1 MKLPMKATEIGE
13 NPLGSTT
20 LRPKIL
26 VADDN
31 SDMRDCLYQF
41 LAPYYEVIAVADGE
55 AALTAAWE
63 QRPDLVLTDV
73 MMPRLDGFGLL
84 RRLRADERTCTIPV
98 VLLSARTGE
107 DARMKGLEA
116 GADEYLIKPFN
127 ARELLT
133 RVESELRLA
142 RLRRENE
149 QRITGIIEGVRSS
162 IIVFNAD
169 WQYVYLNGA
178 IRQLFKSNGIDAD
191 SLIGKHIFDAFPDFR
206 ELDAGRAFAYAM
218 TKRVPMEREYFYE
231 PFQQWYHN
239 RYFPM
244 QDGGLML
251 VGEEI
256 TERKW
261 MELNIALLA
270 DIANDFARL
279 STAHDIAQ
287 VVGEKTARH
296 LNLTGC
302 YFAEIDDDLEQVS
315 VIYEWREENLTSAIG
330 AYRWADW
337 VSDDFRE
344 QNMAG
349 ITVAVDDVFK
359 DPRTIASVS
368 EFASFQC
375 GSIVQAPSVSE
386 GRWKYLLIATRSLPS
401 HWRNDEIKL
410 LSELA
415 NRIWL
420 RLERARTQEA
430 LEISHKRFGLLAWAL
445 ERLTAASTSQDVR
458 EVALATA
465 RQLTDAEGIAIVL
478 RDGEQC
484 YCAQEDSPAGPL
496 WQGQRFP
503 LISCVSGWAML
514 HNQTAVIENV
524 YTDDR
529 VPREAY
535 KPTFVKSMVM
545 VPVGGPEPFAAIGAY
560 WSTTRRP
567 DPEEVTVLEAFARA
581 VGTTMERRN
590 AEERL
595 RENEARYRALAKELT
610 ISNERFK
617 LAIEASGDGV
627 WDWNMQTNELVCS
640 TQVKKIFGLPEQSV
654 LDYDTWINLV
664 HPEDLPELHSA
675 LNACLNGVT
684 KSLASEYRGLLP
696 DGSWKWLLARATVVT
711 HDENKKPLRMAGT
724 LSDISEKRQSD
735 ELIRRHANFDTL
747 TGLPNRRLF
756 RDRLDQEV
764 KKSHRTGLP
773 VALLFIDLDH
783 FKEANDLLGHD
794 VGDLLLIEAAKR
806 ISACLRESDTIAR
819 LGGDEF
825 TAILADLYEVPHVE
839 SIAQKI
845 IDTLSA
851 PFRVGAE
858 IVHLS
863 ASIGITLYPT
873 DASNVEDLMRNADQ
887 AMYAA
892 KNAGR
897 NQFSYFTPIMQQAA
911 HTRLRLIGDLR
922 NALSNGQLE
931 VHYQPIIDLFS
942 GDIVKAEALL
952 RWHHPLRGSI
962 DPRLFIPFAE
972 ESGLINE
979 IGDWVFKEAAACS
992 QQWSSRLGAP
1002 FQISVN
1008 KSPVQFL
1015 SRSEETNWLQ
1025 HLETLGLPGSS
1036 ISVEIT
1042 EGVLLNA
1049 SASVTDTLLQYR
1061 DAGIQVAIDDFG
1073 TGYSSMAYLRKFDID
1088 YLKIDQSFIADMAF
1102 DAGDR
1107 AIVRSVVAMAHEL
1120 GLKVIA
1126 EGIETPEQKALLID
1140 AECDFGQGF
1149 LFSKPVSS
1157 TEFERVLMRSSL
1169 RHAH

>member
-1 MKLPMKATEIGE
+1 MKLPMRAKEIGE
-13 NPLGSTT
+13 NPLGPTPP
-20 LRPKIL
+20 RPKIL
-26 VADDN
+26 IADDN
-31 SDMRDCLYQF
+31 PDMRDCLRQF
-41 LAPYYEVIAVADGE
+41 LAESYDVITVADGE
-55 AALTAAWE
+55 AALAAVLE

-73 MMPRLDGFGLL
+73 IMPRLNGLDLL
-84 RRLRADERTCTIPV
+84 RRLRADKHACTIPV
-98 VLLSARTGE
+98 VLLSARSGE
-107 DARMKGLEA
+107 DARIEGLEA

-127 ARELLT
+127 SRELLT
-133 RVESELRLA
+133 RVQSELRLA
-142 RLRRENE
+142 QLRRENE
-149 QRITGIIEGVRSS
+149 QLITGIIEGVRSS
-162 IIVFNAD
+162 IVVFNAD
-169 WQYVYLNGA
+169 WQYIYLNSA
-178 IRQLFKSNGIDAD
+178 TRQLFRTNGVDAD
-191 SLIGKHIFDAFPDFR
+191 TLIGKHIFDAFPDLR
-206 ELDAGRAFAYAM
+206 DLEAGHAFAHAM
-218 TKRVPMEREYFYE
+218 TKRVPIEREFFYE
-231 PFQQWYHN
+231 PFQHWYHH
-239 RYFPM
+239 RYFPI
-244 QDGGLML
+244 QDGGLVL

-256 TERKW
+256 TERKRT
-261 MELNIALLA
+261 ELNTTLLA
-270 DIANDFARL
+270 DIADDFARL
-279 STAHDIAQ
+279 STAHDITQ
-287 VVGEKTARH
+287 VVGEKVARH
-296 LNLTGC
+296 LNLAGC
-302 YFAEIDDDLEQVS
+302 YFAEIDEDLEQVNI
-315 VIYEWREENLTSAIG
+315 IYEWRQKDLTSEVG

-337 VSDDFRE
+337 VIADFRE
-344 QNMAG
+344 QNLAG
-349 ITVAVDDVFK
+349 MTVAVNNVFN
-359 DPRTIASVS
+359 DPRTAASAS
-368 EFASFQC
+368 KFASFQC
-375 GSIVQAPSVSE
+375 GSIAQAPCVSE
-386 GRWKYLLIATRSLPS
+386 GRWKFLLIATRHLPS
-401 HWRNDEIKL
+401 QWRNDEIDL
-410 LSELA
+410 LSDLA

-420 RLERARTQEA
+420 RLARARTQEA
-430 LEISHKRFGLLAWAL
+430 LEVSHKRFELLARAL
-445 ERLTAASTSQDVR
+445 ERLNAASTSQEVR
-458 EVALATA
+458 EVTLATA
-465 RQLTDAEGIAIVL
+465 RQLTNADGIAIVL
-478 RDGEQC
+478 RDEEHC

-503 LISCVSGWAML
+503 LMSCVSGWAML

-524 YTDDR
+524 YADDR

-535 KPTFVKSMVM
+535 EPTFVKSMVM
-545 VPVGGPEPFAAIGAY
+545 VPVGGPEPFAAIGAC
-560 WSTTRRP
+560 WSMTRRP
-567 DPEEVTVLEAFARA
+567 DPEEVTVLETFARA
-581 VGTTMERRN
+581 IGTTMERRK

-595 RENEARYRALAKELT
+595 RENEARYRALAEELS

-627 WDWNMQTNELVCS
+627 WDWNMHTNELVCS
-640 TQVKKIFGLPEQSV
+640 NQVNKIFGLPEQSV
-654 LDYDTWINLV
+654 IDYDAWIKLV
-664 HPEDLPELHSA
+664 HPDDLSELHLA

-711 HDENKKPLRMAGT
+711 HDENNNPLRMAGT

-735 ELIRRHANFDTL
+735 ELIRRHANFDAL

-764 KKSHRTGLP
+764 KKSYRTGLP

-806 ISACLRESDTIAR
+806 ISACLRASDTIAR

-825 TAILADLYEVPHVE
+825 TAILADLDEVTPVE

-845 IDTLSA
+845 INTLSA

-863 ASIGITLYPT
+863 ASVGITLYPA

-897 NQFSYFTPIMQQAA
+897 NQFSYFTPLMQQAA

-952 RWHHPLRGSI
+952 RWHHPLRGLI

-979 IGDWVFKEAAACS
+979 IGDWVFKEAASRS
-992 QQWSSRLGAP
+992 QQWGARLGTP

-1015 SRSEETNWLQ
+1015 SRSAETNWLQ
-1025 HLETLGLPGSS
+1025 HLETLGLSGSS

-1049 SASVTDTLLQYR
+1049 SSNVTDTLLQYR

-1102 DAGDR
+1102 DAGDC

-1126 EGIETPEQKALLID
+1126 EGIETPEQKALLIA

-1157 TEFERVLMRSSL
+1157 IEFERVLMRSL
-1169 RHAH
+1169 HH